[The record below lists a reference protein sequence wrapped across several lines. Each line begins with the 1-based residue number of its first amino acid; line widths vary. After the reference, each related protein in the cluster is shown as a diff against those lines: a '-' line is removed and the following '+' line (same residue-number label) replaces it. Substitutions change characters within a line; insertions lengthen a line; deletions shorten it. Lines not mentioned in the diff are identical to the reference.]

1 MILEIIYALEIAII
15 FTANIFI
22 VPLTGNKFNFT
33 VSLVYMV
40 FVAALYG
47 FALVSR
53 NKRAWLLKWGV
64 SIPFSFLILQ
74 YFRITDYSIRA
85 LNWVFPGYGRPSGGG
100 QFATAF
106 MTILFTA
113 MCLISGLISIFI
125 SSRTSV
131 RFKRIQFIAV
141 LLFSV
146 LTVGAVLMLE
156 MQFPAVNEILS

>member
-85 LNWVFPGYGRPSGGG
+85 LNWVYPGYGRPSGGG
-100 QFATAF
+100 QFADLF
-106 MTILFTA
+106 LGILFTA
-113 MCLISGLISIFI
+113 MCLICGLVSLFI
-125 SSRTSV
+125 SRKLPD
-131 RFKRIQFIAV
+131 RFRKIQFAV
-141 LLFSV
+141 MLLFSV
-146 LTVGAVLMLE
+146 LTVCAVLMLE

>member
-1 MILEIIYALEIAII
+1 MILEIIYAFEIAII

-22 VPLTGNKFNFT
+22 IPLTGNKFNFT
-33 VSLVYMV
+33 ISLVYMV

-53 NKRAWLLKWGV
+53 NKRALLLKWGV

-85 LNWVFPGYGRPSGGG
+85 LNWVYPGYGRPSGGG
-100 QFATAF
+100 QFANAF

-113 MCLISGLISIFI
+113 MCLISGLISLFI
-125 SSRTSV
+125 CSRTSE